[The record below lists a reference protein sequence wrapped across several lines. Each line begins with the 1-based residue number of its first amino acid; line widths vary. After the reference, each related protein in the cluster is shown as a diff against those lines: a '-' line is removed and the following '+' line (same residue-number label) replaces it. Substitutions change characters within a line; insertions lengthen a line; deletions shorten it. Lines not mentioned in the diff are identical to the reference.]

1 MFRLSLLAF
10 MSLWF
15 SAASLAQEDAPP
27 LSSTAAEALEQ
38 CLAQDDIE
46 TCTGAWVAPCS
57 EDALT
62 TVDILACYA
71 PELAFWETRLSTA
84 LVELEQIYVEL
95 DQFDDATRAL
105 APRLEIYQEQ
115 WEAWRA
121 AKCGFEYDK
130 FRGGSLGR
138 ITHVDCQLTETSTRV
153 AELRALLEEAGL

>member
-15 SAASLAQEDAPP
+15 SAASLAQEVAPL
-27 LSSTAAEALEQ
+27 LSSTADETLEQ
-38 CLAQDDIE
+38 CLAHDDVE

-71 PELAFWETRLSTA
+71 PELAFWETRLSA
-84 LVELEQIYVEL
+84 VLVDLEQLYVEL
-95 DQFDDATRAL
+95 DQFEDATRAL

-138 ITHVDCQLTETSTRV
+138 ITHADCQLTETSQRIV
-153 AELRALLEEAGL
+153 ELGELLDEAGL

>member
-1 MFRLSLLAF
+1 MSRLSLLAV
-10 MSLWF
+10 MSFWF
-15 SAASLAQEDAPP
+15 SAASLAQGG
-27 LSSTAAEALEQ
+27 ALEPVESPDEVLEH
-38 CLAQDDIE
+38 CLVHSDVE

-62 TVDILACYA
+62 TVEMLACYA
-71 PELAFWETRLSTA
+71 PELAFWETQLSATMA
-84 LVELEQIYVEL
+84 ELEQLYVEL
-95 DQFDDATRAL
+95 DQFDDGARAL

-138 ITHVDCQLTETSTRV
+138 ITHADCQLTETSLRIF
-153 AELRALLEEAGL
+153 ELRELLEKAGL